1 MFLRNSLDICIC
13 SYSLAIWTVYILLLP
28 GHLYMF
34 LPKSLAICTCSYSL
48 AIFTCSYV
56 QKSLFICRCS
66 YKSPWSS
73 VHVPTKVPG
82 HLYNVH
88 VPTVIPGHLYMLLQK
103 SLVICTCSYWAPW
116 PSVHVPTKVP
126 GHIYMFL
133 LNSLTIC
140 PCSYSLAICTCSYK
154 SPWSSVHVPT
164 KLPGHLYMFLLP
176 RRSYMFLIHDPN
188 PWSICTWV
196 LPKYNVY
203 MFLQNWLDIC
213 SSFYNLYVPV
223 VVKTAWRFVQV
234 PTIYPSQLW

>member
-1 MFLRNSLDICIC
+1 MWQPHQPAISIKLCKLAVVVEMYSVLSSYLNIPTK
-13 SYSLAIWTVYILLLP
+13 YSLLAIYKCSFKTVWP
-28 GHLYMF
+28 SVQTCS
-34 LPKSLAICTCSYSL
+34 KNCLAICTCSKNIL
-48 AIFTCSYV
+48 
-56 QKSLFICRCS
+56 
-66 YKSPWSS
+66 PNN
-73 VHVPTKVPG
+73 HVPKK
-82 HLYNVH
+82 L
-88 VPTVIPGHLYMLLQK
+88 PGHLYMLLLPGHLN
-103 SLVICTCSYWAPW
+103 SVHITTPW

-126 GHIYMFL
+126 GHLYKCTCSY
-133 LNSLTIC
+133 SLAIFTWSYSLAIFT
-140 PCSYSLAICTCSYK
+140 CSYSLAICTCSYK
-154 SPWSSVHVPT
+154 SSWSSVHVPT

-213 SSFYNLYVPV
+213 SSFYNLSVPV

>member
-1 MFLRNSLDICIC
+1 MF
-13 SYSLAIWTVYILLLP
+13 
-28 GHLYMF
+28 
-34 LPKSLAICTCSYSL
+34 
-48 AIFTCSYV
+48 
-56 QKSLFICRCS
+56 
-66 YKSPWSS
+66 
-73 VHVPTKVPG
+73 
-82 HLYNVH
+82 
-88 VPTVIPGHLYMLLQK
+88 LQK

-126 GHIYMFL
+126 GHIYSTCSYWTL
-133 LNSLTIC
+133 WPSVHVLTHWPSVQC
-140 PCSYSLAICTCSYK
+140 TYMSYSLAICTCSYK

-213 SSFYNLYVPV
+213 SSFYNLSVPV